1 MSTHDCAYIHFAF
14 VHYAISIA
22 LVFGVVTCFSGVL
35 GVACGAL
42 IAKRLRAF
50 PKIGRTADPLVS
62 AFGMFVAIP
71 SMYLAF
77 FIPTY
82 SQSACFVSSIR
93 MPFTFLLNCID
104 CQKRKYYSVG
114 CSAFFFFGVYYLQL
128 AILVGETAFCF
139 TWTLVTEVVLV
150 CPLLLQCTVL
160 CLLSADHEC
169 RGVGVSYCILFY
181 S

>member
-1 MSTHDCAYIHFAF
+1 MSSTKCSMSTHDCAYIHFAF

-93 MPFTFLLNCID
+93 NECLLRLYRTVSIA
-104 CQKRKYYSVG
+104 KSVNTVL
-114 CSAFFFFGVYYLQL
+114 FG
-128 AILVGETAFCF
+128 
-139 TWTLVTEVVLV
+139 W
-150 CPLLLQCTVL
+150 LQCIFFL
-160 CLLSADHEC
+160 WCLLFAAGDS
-169 RGVGVSYCILFY
+169 RR
-181 S
+181 